1 MATQD
6 NRRFA
11 VTAPNGE
18 KNLLLMREMT
28 VHESVSG
35 MFVIKLS
42 CLSETSDIKFADM
55 IGGVVSLSMTLPQ
68 GSDSGDRYF
77 HGVVSRFSQG
87 PPVGRFVSYHAEVVP
102 WLWFLT
108 RGSDCR
114 IFQNKSVPEIIKQV
128 FDDLGMSD
136 YKDSLKG
143 KYEAREYVVQYRE
156 SHFDFVSRLM
166 EEAGIGY
173 YHEHDEK
180 NHTLVL
186 FDDPASHPYVIQDKH
201 ANCAMLIDGDGPPG
215 EILDWVVEQVLP
227 SGKYAATDFNMRDPG
242 TSLLADTKSHIDI
255 GGNDRFEL
263 YDYPGEYESLD
274 AGKSLVKLRMEAEEA
289 ASYAISGHSSRGD
302 FMAGAKF
309 DLKGHYR
316 ADFDKTYV
324 ITSVVHQAT
333 QGYGA
338 NDAELSYSNT
348 FTCIPFDVPFRPLQR
363 TARPRISGAQT
374 ATVVGA
380 KGEEIDVD
388 EYGRVIVKFHWDR
401 AEQRDETSSCRVRV
415 SQAWAGKMWGAVFHP
430 RIGQEVIVE
439 FLEGDPDRPIIT
451 GRVYNGEQKIPFDL
465 PAEKTQSGIQS
476 RSTKSGG
483 NDNFNQIRFEDK
495 KGSELLAIQAE
506 KDLSR
511 LVKHDHDDEIGND
524 SKETV
529 GHDRTTGVGND
540 STLTIGHNQK
550 ETVDNDKTITVDG
563 RHTETIGK
571 AESLTVKADRTRKVG
586 GLETV
591 TIEKDQEIAIKGAR
605 KITVQKD
612 LTHDVKRTATYKAGG
627 QVVIDGGDEVV
638 IQSGKARI
646 QLKQNGDIV
655 ISGNKI
661 QIDATGDIVMKG
673 QTIKQN

>member
-1 MATQD
+1 MAIQD

-11 VTAPNGE
+11 VTAPNGA

-28 VHESVSG
+28 VHESISG
-35 MFVIKLS
+35 LFRIQLR
-42 CLSETSDIKFADM
+42 CLSETADIKFADM
-55 IGGVVSLSMTLPQ
+55 IGGVISISMTLPE
-68 GSDSGDRYF
+68 GGDASERWF

-87 PPVGRFVSYHAEVVP
+87 PPVGRFVSYNAEVVP

-114 IFQNKSVPEIIKQV
+114 IFQNKSIPDIIKQV

-136 YKDSLKG
+136 YKDALKG

-166 EEAGIGY
+166 EEAGIAY

-186 FDDPASHPYVIQDKH
+186 FDDPSVHPYVIQDKQ
-201 ANCAMLIDGDGPPG
+201 ASCATLVDGDGPPG
-215 EILDWVVEQVLP
+215 EVLDWVVEQVLP
-227 SGKYAATDFNMRDPG
+227 SGKYASSDYNMRDPG
-242 TSLLADTKSHIDI
+242 MNLLADTKSHIDI

-274 AGKSLVKLRMEAEEA
+274 AGQSLVKLRMEAEEA

-324 ITSVVHQAT
+324 ITTVVHQAS
-333 QGYGA
+333 QGYESDGA
-338 NDAELSYSNT
+338 GLSYSNT
-348 FTCIPFDVPFRPLQR
+348 FACIPHDVPFRPLQR
-363 TARPRISGAQT
+363 TPRPAISGAQT

-388 EYGRVIVKFHWDR
+388 EFGRVIVKFHWDR
-401 AEQRDETSSCRVRV
+401 SSGRDEKSSCRVRV
-415 SQAWAGKMWGAVFHP
+415 SQAWAGKNWGAVFHP

-465 PAEKTQSGIQS
+465 PAEKTKSGIQS

-483 NDNFNQIRFEDK
+483 SDNFNQIRFEDK
-495 KGSELLAIQAE
+495 KGSELVTIQAE
-506 KDLSR
+506 KDLER
-511 LVKHDHDDEIGND
+511 LVKNDESD
-524 SKETV
+524 KVE
-529 GHDRTTGVGND
+529 HDRVRDVGND
-540 STLTIGHNQK
+540 
-550 ETVDNDKTITVDG
+550 
-563 RHTETIGK
+563 
-571 AESLTVKADRTRKVG
+571 
-586 GLETV
+586 ETV
-591 TIEKDQEIAIKGAR
+591 TIGKDRKVTVGEDHDEKVGKTEKLSVGTDRSRSVGQSESIDIQKDQKIKIGKNR
-605 KITVQKD
+605 TV
-612 LTHDVKRTATYKAGG
+612 DVGSN
-627 QVVIDGGDEVV
+627 D
-638 IQSGKARI
+638 
-646 QLKQNGDIV
+646 QLKVGKDHSIAVAGSSQTSVEKNYVVRATKVQFEASDEFSVKVGSAELVLKKNGDILLNGGK
-655 ISGNKI
+655 ISIKGSGDVSIKGSKI
-661 QIDATGDIVMKG
+661 A
-673 QTIKQN
+673 QN